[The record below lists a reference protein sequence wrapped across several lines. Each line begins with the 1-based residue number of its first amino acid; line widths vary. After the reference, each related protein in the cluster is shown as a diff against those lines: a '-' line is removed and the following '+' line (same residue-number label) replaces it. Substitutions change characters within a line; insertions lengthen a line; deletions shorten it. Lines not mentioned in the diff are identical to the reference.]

1 MEEFKNMKNK
11 TAVER
16 LKEDEENINIKA
28 KIRGFMVE
36 IADNL
41 NNTGTITIWKFSKNT
56 KNLSEMQTFI
66 ETKTFVETLDIEGI
80 ASFQVTIK
88 KDDEILEDGLSLD
101 KITQWIYNRLN
112 NENIEFMY
120 EFVGGKYNGQ
130 TMTKAEVETLSH
142 GLTEDLTHIRQKG
155 GTCQR
160 KELDNQPLVD
170 GYLSPMFSHID
181 YGLVYLRYETQEV
194 YNILSN

>member
-1 MEEFKNMKNK
+1 MKNK

-36 IADNL
+36 ITDNL
-41 NNTGTITIWKFSKNT
+41 NNTGSITIWKFNKNE
-56 KNLSEMQTFI
+56 KNLNEMLTFI
-66 ETKTFVETLDIEGI
+66 ETKTFVETLDIAGV
-80 ASFQVTIK
+80 ADFQVTIK
-88 KDDEILEDGLSLD
+88 KDNEILEHGLFLD

-112 NENIEFMY
+112 NESIEFMY
-120 EFVGGKYNGQ
+120 QFFGGKYNGK
-130 TMTKAEVETLSH
+130 TMTKAEVESLSS
-142 GLTEDLTHIRQKG
+142 GTTEDLTHIRQQG
-155 GTCQR
+155 GTCHR
-160 KELDNQPLVD
+160 KELDNQPIVN

-194 YNILSN
+194 YNIMSN

>member
-1 MEEFKNMKNK
+1 MEHK
-11 TAVER
+11 TAVEK
-16 LKEDEENINIKA
+16 LKEHEYDMNIKA
-28 KIRGFMVE
+28 QIRNFKVE
-36 IADNL
+36 ILDNGD
-41 NNTGTITIWKFSKNT
+41 NTGSITVWKFNKNK
-56 KNLSEMQTFI
+56 KNLSEMLTFI
-66 ETKTFVETLDIEGI
+66 ETQTFVETLDIEGI
-80 ASFQVTIK
+80 ADFQVSIK
-88 KDDEILEDGLSLD
+88 KENEILEDGLFLD
-101 KITQWIYNRLN
+101 KITKWIYNRLN
-112 NENIEFMY
+112 NKNIEFMY

>member
-1 MEEFKNMKNK
+1 MEHK
-11 TAVER
+11 TAMEK
-16 LKEDEENINIKA
+16 LKEHEYDINIKA
-28 KIRGFMVE
+28 QVRNFKVE
-36 IADNL
+36 IADNGD
-41 NNTGTITIWKFSKNT
+41 NTGSITVWKFNKNK
-56 KNLSEMQTFI
+56 KNLSEMLTFI
-66 ETKTFVETLDIEGI
+66 ETQTFVETLDIEGI
-80 ASFQVTIK
+80 ADFQVSIK
-88 KDDEILEDGLSLD
+88 KENEILEDGLFLD
-101 KITQWIYNRLN
+101 KITKWIYNRLN
-112 NENIEFMY
+112 NEKIEFMY
-120 EFVGGKYNGQ
+120 EFVGGKYNGK

>member
-1 MEEFKNMKNK
+1 MAHK
-11 TAVER
+11 TAVEK
-16 LKEDEENINIKA
+16 LKEHEYDMNIKA
-28 KIRGFMVE
+28 QVRNFKVE
-36 IADNL
+36 ITDNGD
-41 NNTGTITIWKFSKNT
+41 NTGSITVWKFNKNK
-56 KNLSEMQTFI
+56 KNLSEMLTFI
-66 ETKTFVETLDIEGI
+66 ETQTFVETLDIEGI
-80 ASFQVTIK
+80 ADFQVSIK
-88 KDDEILEDGLSLD
+88 KENEILEDGLFLD
-101 KITQWIYNRLN
+101 KITKWIYNRLN
-112 NENIEFMY
+112 NKNIEFMY

-194 YNILSN
+194 YNTVPD

>member
-1 MEEFKNMKNK
+1 MAHK
-11 TAVER
+11 TAVEK
-16 LKEDEENINIKA
+16 LKEHEYDMNIKA
-28 KIRGFMVE
+28 QVRNFKVE
-36 IADNL
+36 ITDNGD
-41 NNTGTITIWKFSKNT
+41 NTGSITVWKFNKNK
-56 KNLSEMQTFI
+56 KNLSEMLTFI
-66 ETKTFVETLDIEGI
+66 ETQTFVETLDIEGI
-80 ASFQVTIK
+80 ADFQVSIK
-88 KDDEILEDGLSLD
+88 KENEILEDGLFLD
-101 KITQWIYNRLN
+101 KITKWIYNRLN

-130 TMTKAEVETLSH
+130 TMTKAEVETLSR

-194 YNILSN
+194 YNTVPD

>member
-1 MEEFKNMKNK
+1 MAHK
-11 TAVER
+11 TAVEK
-16 LKEDEENINIKA
+16 LKEHEYDMNIKA
-28 KIRGFMVE
+28 QVRNFKVE
-36 IADNL
+36 IADNGD
-41 NNTGTITIWKFSKNT
+41 NTGSITVWKFNKNK
-56 KNLSEMQTFI
+56 KNLSEMLTFI
-66 ETKTFVETLDIEGI
+66 ETQTFVETLDIEGI
-80 ASFQVTIK
+80 ADFQVSIK
-88 KDDEILEDGLSLD
+88 KENEILEDGLFLD
-101 KITQWIYNRLN
+101 KITKWIYNRLN
-112 NENIEFMY
+112 NEKIEFMY
-120 EFVGGKYNGQ
+120 EFVGGKYNGK

-194 YNILSN
+194 YDKIPD

>member
-1 MEEFKNMKNK
+1 MAHK
-11 TAVER
+11 TAVEK
-16 LKEDEENINIKA
+16 LKEHEYDMNIKA
-28 KIRGFMVE
+28 QVRNFKVE
-36 IADNL
+36 ITDNGD
-41 NNTGTITIWKFSKNT
+41 NTGSITVWKFNKNK
-56 KNLSEMQTFI
+56 KNLSEMLTFI
-66 ETKTFVETLDIEGI
+66 ETQTFVETLDIEGI
-80 ASFQVTIK
+80 ADFQVSIK
-88 KDDEILEDGLSLD
+88 KENEILEDGLFLD
-101 KITQWIYNRLN
+101 KITKWIYNRLN
-112 NENIEFMY
+112 NKNIEFMY

-130 TMTKAEVETLSH
+130 TMTKAEVETLSR

-194 YNILSN
+194 YNTVPD